1 MSWAC
6 TVLLCYKSD
15 LRLGLPITKN
25 LNFLHSIN
33 IKRYIHVHVEVVDLS
48 TCVLYNIKKKKKRAN
63 TKLCALNDSTESGLL
78 VVYT

>member
-15 LRLGLPITKN
+15 LRLGFPITKN
-25 LNFLHSIN
+25 LHFLHSIN
-33 IKRYIHVHVEVVDLS
+33 IKRYIHVEAVDLS
-48 TCVLYNIKKKKKRAN
+48 ACVLYNIKKKKKRAN
-63 TKLCALNDSTESGLL
+63 TKLCALNGSTESGLL